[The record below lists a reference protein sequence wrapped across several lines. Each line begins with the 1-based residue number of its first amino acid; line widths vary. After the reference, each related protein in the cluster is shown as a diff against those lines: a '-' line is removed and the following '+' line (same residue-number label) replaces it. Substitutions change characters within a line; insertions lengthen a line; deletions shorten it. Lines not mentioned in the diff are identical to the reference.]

1 MGPGREEGDHM
12 VKRTEN
18 PFTLTFGK
26 EPYTAITRYEDLNM
40 ITDTFQA
47 ENPVTQ
53 TFLIEGIRGC
63 GKTVLMT
70 FAAKALGED
79 DRWIV
84 IHLNPMLDLLS
95 GLASRLH
102 QALKKGAGQSIL
114 ERGIQ
119 VSAAGFGLGIGGN
132 SNPEDCI
139 NQIEDSLEII
149 RKRKKRVLITIDEVM
164 PGKDMRVFASQY
176 QIFLREGHPLFLI
189 MTGLYENIY
198 AIQNDPALTFLL
210 RAPKIKVGPLS
221 ILQIT
226 RQYRDIFEIGEQE
239 AKEMADITK
248 GYAFAFQALGSA
260 RFQNPEASME
270 TILEKLEE
278 MLDDCVYRKIWAG
291 LTKKEREITLAIDR
305 DNIRTKEVC
314 EKTSIPATSFPKYR
328 ETLIRKGI
336 LIGRDHGYLSLA
348 LPRFYNVVR
357 LYDV

>member
-1 MGPGREEGDHM
+1 M

-176 QIFLREGHPLFLI
+176 QIFLREDRAFS
-189 MTGLYENIY
+189 
-198 AIQNDPALTFLL
+198 L
-210 RAPKIKVGPLS
+210 R
-221 ILQIT
+221 IT
-226 RQYRDIFEIGEQE
+226 
-239 AKEMADITK
+239 
-248 GYAFAFQALGSA
+248 S
-260 RFQNPEASME
+260 
-270 TILEKLEE
+270 
-278 MLDDCVYRKIWAG
+278 
-291 LTKKEREITLAIDR
+291 
-305 DNIRTKEVC
+305 
-314 EKTSIPATSFPKYR
+314 
-328 ETLIRKGI
+328 
-336 LIGRDHGYLSLA
+336 
-348 LPRFYNVVR
+348 
-357 LYDV
+357 